1 MARAVLGKRAT
12 VNSEDLRGIFIS
24 GLDISSGTGTDANP
38 YASANVIATN
48 ASGQL
53 EHTTFDSGAHVGAGY
68 QVYSY
73 HQGLHTQASEDE
85 DEIIITHNWGL
96 DQYGVTNANT
106 AVTPAFAMR
115 WTPGTEIVS
124 GLATKTYSAI
134 DTYYFETETLS
145 EEDDENGENA
155 EESAI
160 YFQIEA
166 VHKNAN
172 QIQINLVAYSEEE
185 GYYQYPAQQFGW
197 ALVVFYEDD
206 FNGGKSL

>member
-24 GLDISSGTGTDANP
+24 GLDVSSGSGTDASP

-53 EHTTFDSGAHVGAGY
+53 EPTTFDSGAHVGAGY

-96 DQYGVTNANT
+96 DQYGVTNTNY

-115 WTPGTEIVS
+115 WTPGTEIVN
-124 GLATKTYSAI
+124 GLATKTYSAV
-134 DTYYFETETLS
+134 DTYYLEQTQGDNYGDEDEDEGEEYAAYFE
-145 EEDDENGENA
+145 
-155 EESAI
+155 I
-160 YFQIEA
+160 RA
-166 VHKNAN
+166 VHLNAN
-172 QIQINLVAYSEEE
+172 QIQIRFIAYNEEE
-185 GYYQYPAQQFGW
+185 GYHTPAQQFGW
-197 ALVVFYEDD
+197 AVVVFYEDD
-206 FNGGKSL
+206 FNGGESL

>member
-24 GLDISSGTGTDANP
+24 GLDISSGTGTDASP

-53 EHTTFDSGAHVGAGY
+53 EPTTFDSGAHVGAGY

-85 DEIIITHNWGL
+85 DSIIITHNWGL

-115 WTPGTEIVS
+115 WTPGAEIVS
-124 GLATKTYSAI
+124 GLATKTYSAV
-134 DTYYFETETLS
+134 DTYYHESTQPTL
-145 EEDDENGENA
+145 EEDENGEGG
-155 EESAI
+155 EESTV
-160 YFQIEA
+160 YFEIHA

-172 QIQINLVAYSEEE
+172 QIQINFVAYSEEE
-185 GYYQYPAQQFGW
+185 GYYTPAQQFGW
-197 ALVVFYEDD
+197 AVVVFYEDD
-206 FNGGKSL
+206 FNGGESL

>member
-24 GLDISSGTGTDANP
+24 GLDVSSGSGTDASP
-38 YASANVIATN
+38 FASANVIATN

-53 EHTTFDSGAHVGAGY
+53 EPTTFDSGAHVGAGY

-73 HQGLHTQASEDE
+73 HQDLHTQASEDE
-85 DEIIITHNWGL
+85 DEIIVTHNWGL

-134 DTYYFETETLS
+134 DTYYFETETIS
-145 EEDDENGENA
+145 DEDEENGEEGNETTA
-155 EESAI
+155 
-160 YFQIEA
+160 YFEIHA

-172 QIQINLVAYSEEE
+172 QIQINFAAHNEEE
-185 GYYQYPAQQFGW
+185 GITTSGQQFGW
-197 ALVVFYEDD
+197 AVVVFYEDD
-206 FNGGKSL
+206 FNGGESL